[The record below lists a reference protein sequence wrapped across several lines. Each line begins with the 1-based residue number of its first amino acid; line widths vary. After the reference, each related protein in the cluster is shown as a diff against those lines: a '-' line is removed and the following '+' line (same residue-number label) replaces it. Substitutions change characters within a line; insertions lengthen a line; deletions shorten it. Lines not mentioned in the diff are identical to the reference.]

1 MVSRWPTAAGQ
12 GLSYAGE
19 IRTISGMAERQTD
32 GPLTAEQIDFYWANG
47 YLFLS
52 EAVTAEQLE
61 AIVADF
67 DAWTEESRQH
77 REPYGDTL
85 AGRARF
91 DLAPEHS
98 ADAPRLRRVASPM
111 EVSDAYL
118 KVMRDNRA
126 LDAVA
131 QLIGPNVE
139 FNNSKI
145 NAKQPGASTE
155 VKYHQD
161 FMFQPH
167 TNEDLIACL
176 FFLDEVTLEN
186 GPLNVVPGTHRAELW
201 DHWHDGVYTGTVS
214 TDVET
219 AHVGDAVPVYGP
231 AGSACLMHTRL
242 LHGSA
247 PNTSDHARTLLIN
260 EYRAEDSK
268 PLQVNH
274 LPSVYEGEVVRGER
288 TNRVRCSSYEMD
300 YPEVPTGAS
309 FFSQQA
315 KA

>member
-1 MVSRWPTAAGQ
+1 MSSAKTV
-12 GLSYAGE
+12 
-19 IRTISGMAERQTD
+19 
-32 GPLTAEQIDFYWANG
+32 GPLTDAEIDFYWDNG
-47 YLFLS
+47 YLFV
-52 EAVTAEQLE
+52 EQAVTGAQL
-61 AIVADF
+61 AAMVADVE
-67 DAWTEESRQH
+67 AWTEESRQH
-77 REPYGDTL
+77 CEPFGDTL

-91 DLAPEHS
+91 DLAPEHT
-98 ADAPRLRRVASPM
+98 AEAPRLRRVASPV

-118 KVMRDNRA
+118 QVMRDNRA

-145 NAKQPGASTE
+145 NAKQPGASTQ

-176 FFLDEVTLEN
+176 FFLDEVTLNN
-186 GPLNVVPGTHRAELW
+186 GPLTVIPGSHRDELW
-201 DHWHDGVYTGTVS
+201 DHWHDGVYTGAVS
-214 TDVET
+214 ADIEA
-219 AHVGDAVPVYGP
+219 AHIAKAQPVYGP

-242 LHGSA
+242 LHGSS
-247 PNTSDHARTLLIN
+247 PNASDQPRTLFIS

-274 LPSVYEGEVVRGER
+274 LPSMYEGTVVRGQR
-288 TNRVRCSSYEMD
+288 SNRVRCTSYEMEF
-300 YPEVPTGAS
+300 PEVPTGAS

-315 KA
+315 KAGVDATDEV